1 MIPVKM
7 GKVILELL
15 IDLKNE
21 KDYVILFRVQ
31 TNINRSRKKLVNVA
45 EAKHQKAS
53 PIDMLEKY
61 EVQRLVHMS
70 TNKQDPVRE
79 RDIISV

>member
-21 KDYVILFRVQ
+21 KDYVIIICVQ
-31 TNINRSRKKLVNVA
+31 TNSNRSREKLVNVA

-70 TNKQDPVRE
+70 INKQDPIRE

>member
-1 MIPVKM
+1 MWCSKET
-7 GKVILELL
+7 GTA
-15 IDLKNE
+15 
-21 KDYVILFRVQ
+21 RV
-31 TNINRSRKKLVNVA
+31 NRSRKKLVNVA

-61 EVQRLVHMS
+61 EVQRLVHMN
-70 TNKQDPVRE
+70 TNKRDPVRG

>member
-15 IDLKNE
+15 IVLKNE
-21 KDYVILFRVQ
+21 KDYAIIFSVQ
-31 TNINRSRKKLVNVA
+31 TNSNRSREKLVNVA

-70 TNKQDPVRE
+70 INKQDPIRE

>member
-1 MIPVKM
+1 M

-15 IDLKNE
+15 IVLKNG
-21 KDYVILFRVQ
+21 KDYVIIFSVQ
-31 TNINRSRKKLVNVA
+31 TNSNRSREKLVNVA

-70 TNKQDPVRE
+70 INKQDPIRE